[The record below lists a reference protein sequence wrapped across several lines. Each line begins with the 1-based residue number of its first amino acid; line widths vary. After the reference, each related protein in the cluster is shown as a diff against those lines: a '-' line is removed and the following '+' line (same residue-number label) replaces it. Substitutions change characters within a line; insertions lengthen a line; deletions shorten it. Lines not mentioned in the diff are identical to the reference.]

1 MHLLHSV
8 SCKAPIFD
16 GPKVSF
22 GLASSVP
29 ESEFD
34 WCGSR
39 CGVEE
44 EQRISVAK
52 QEFERERHTYR
63 AIMSES
69 MDLDMQKGLV
79 LDYMRGVS
87 NGVGYDDLSA
97 GPTPE
102 ARALR
107 FEVFQT
113 LVRDGRLKE
122 SAERPGQFEVP
133 ASHKDGAV
141 SLQTHLELHA
151 GDKHIVTFDSLDKP
165 PASAELLAP
174 STVTTTTTTTTAAA
188 AATTLQQA

>member
-1 MHLLHSV
+1 
-8 SCKAPIFD
+8 
-16 GPKVSF
+16 
-22 GLASSVP
+22 
-29 ESEFD
+29 
-34 WCGSR
+34 
-39 CGVEE
+39 
-44 EQRISVAK
+44 
-52 QEFERERHTYR
+52 
-63 AIMSES
+63 MSEI

-79 LDYMRGVS
+79 LDFMRDVS
-87 NGVGYDDLSA
+87 NGVGY
-97 GPTPE
+97 PTPE

-107 FEVFQT
+107 SEVFQA

-122 SAERPGQFEVP
+122 SAERPGQFEVS